1 MGRSPDTPSHLG
13 QSLGGISL
21 AEGEVMGEGLN
32 LDTWWDEPEYRLRE
46 ENNGSRENSKDNRAP

>member
-1 MGRSPDTPSHLG
+1 
-13 QSLGGISL
+13 
-21 AEGEVMGEGLN
+21 MGEGLN